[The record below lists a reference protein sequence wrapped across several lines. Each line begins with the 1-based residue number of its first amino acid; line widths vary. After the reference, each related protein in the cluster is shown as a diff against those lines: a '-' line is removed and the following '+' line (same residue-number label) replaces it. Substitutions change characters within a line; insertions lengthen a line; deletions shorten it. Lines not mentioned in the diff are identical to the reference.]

1 MKNQDW
7 KSISELPSIE
17 RGERLECWV
26 AVSFE
31 DPNGA
36 RSWEEKYN
44 FPQET
49 VIKLSWLNAELTDSE
64 LEVFEEEGELPSE
77 APSALDWW
85 TNEDGEHANFTGWI
99 DYIGGDEGRYRYCI
113 QEDDGYFPRGDF
125 AGRFKILAWQPLV
138 HPEFPAEFS
147 LTK

>member
-1 MKNQDW
+1 MKNNEW
-7 KSISELPSIE
+7 KSVAEQPAIE

-31 DPNGA
+31 ERNGG

-49 VIKLSWLNAELTDSE
+49 VIKLSWLNAELTEAE
-64 LEVFEEEGELPSE
+64 LEVFEEEGELPAE

-99 DYIGGDEGRYRYCI
+99 DYIGGDEGLYRYCI
-113 QEDDGYFPRGDF
+113 QEQDGYFPRGDF
-125 AGRFKILAWQPLV
+125 AGRFKILAWQPV
-138 HPEFPAEFS
+138 VTPDFPSEFS